1 MRRNNKA
8 LYEKIMR
15 NVSKEVKRSL
25 NEDTEIMDNDEIYD
39 KLLSIFDGLQ
49 NMVSNANVGCNSS
62 DFSWGAEDMAQE
74 IWEQS
79 DFVCN
84 CPPEILGQV
93 IQDIIANT

>member
-1 MRRNNKA
+1 MRRNNKKA

-25 NEDTEIMDNDEIYD
+25 NESNDDDTTYNA
-39 KLLSIFDGLQ
+39 LLGIFEGLQ
-49 NMVSNANVGCNSS
+49 SMVEQANVGRNSS
-62 DFSWGAEDMAQE
+62 DFIYGAEDMAQQ
-74 IWEQS
+74 IWECA

-84 CPPEILGQV
+84 CPPEILGNV